1 MAAIRKYL
9 PKTARRAIKARER
22 ARIIKKIHFDSGSVQ
37 RCSRCKHLC

>member
-22 ARIIKKIHFDSGSVQ
+22 ARIIKKPLLFKFI
-37 RCSRCKHLC
+37 